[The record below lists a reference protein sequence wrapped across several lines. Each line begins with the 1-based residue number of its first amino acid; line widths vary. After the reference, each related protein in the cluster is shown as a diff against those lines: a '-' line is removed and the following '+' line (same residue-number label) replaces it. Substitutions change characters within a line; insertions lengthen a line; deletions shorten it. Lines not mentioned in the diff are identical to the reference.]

1 MAYVFYEHIGSAAT
15 LPPHSVTVTLTD
27 NTKIKEF
34 VKDVRQKLQASDV
47 HWINAASSRKTRRGI
62 YQMLSHDTLIYAV
75 VHFKP
80 LMDSNLNL
88 DEYISYQPP
97 RLQVDADM
105 VDVDTETYFNKL
117 YYNNVDDLIH
127 DVIALRPE
135 FERLRQSH
143 DTPHHRESIDQHINM
158 TIANAPSTK
167 LALVAQ
173 FHDLGKG
180 LTKRYDEN
188 GVAHYK
194 YHERLGALYATV
206 ALANFGLNYQDAEP
220 IIETV
225 FQHMVKLSENG
236 FTPNMIARNRLSR
249 SDLQLISDFA
259 KIDDE
264 SRF

>member
-1 MAYVFYEHIGSAAT
+1 MPNIFYEHIGSEAT

-34 VKDVRQKLQASDV
+34 IKDVRQKLQSSDV
-47 HWINAASSRKTRRGI
+47 HWINASSSRKTRRGI
-62 YQMLSHDTLIYAV
+62 YQMLERDTLIYAI

-80 LMDSNLNL
+80 LLDSNLNL
-88 DEYISYQPP
+88 DEYIAYQPP
-97 RLQVDADM
+97 RLQVDADI
-105 VDVDTETYFNKL
+105 VDVETENYFNKL
-117 YYNNVDDLIH
+117 YYKSVDDLLQ
-127 DVIALRPE
+127 DATALRSE
-135 FERLRQSH
+135 FELLRQPH
-143 DTPHHRESIDQHINM
+143 DTPHHRESIDQHIDM

-180 LTKRYDEN
+180 LTKQFDEN

-220 IIETV
+220 IIEAV
-225 FQHMVKLSENG
+225 FQHMVKLSDNG
-236 FTPNMIARNRLSR
+236 FTPNMIARNRLSE

-259 KIDDE
+259 EIDNE
-264 SRF
+264 SRL